1 MVAWSCLG
9 HNYSD
14 RCPGCCTCLCSLL
27 RGWVSSHFPGLT
39 LTHRSLHSTSNPSPG
54 PLPGFQAKQHSGLG
68 SPCPWVKKQTKPN
81 QENQTK
87 TTLFFFVLEDTRE
100 EFTRTSECEPQN
112 SLISGWLPVPT
123 PLCPVNTNQH
133 CRASARSP
141 TFPKIHPSSNCV
153 EGMAPSKVRIWLT
166 VLEESYNYMPVTTTF
181 PSRWVPKCHLPKATE
196 KRHLEV

>member
-14 RCPGCCTCLCSLL
+14 GCPGCCTCLCSLL
-27 RGWVSSHFPGLT
+27 RGWVSCHFPGLT

-54 PLPGFQAKQHSGLG
+54 PLPGFQAKQHSRISLPL
-68 SPCPWVKKQTKPN
+68 SEKTNQTKPGKPN
-81 QENQTK
+81 QNNS
-87 TTLFFFVLEDTRE
+87 LFFVLEDTRE

-112 SLISGWLPVPT
+112 SLISGWLPFPT
-123 PLCPVNTNQH
+123 PLCPVNANQH

-141 TFPKIHPSSNCV
+141 TFPKIHPSSYCV

-166 VLEESYNYMPVTTTF
+166 VLEESYNYIPATTTF

>member
-27 RGWVSSHFPGLT
+27 WGWVSSHFPGLT
-39 LTHRSLHSTSNPSPG
+39 LTHRHKQSISWPSARLPSKTTLRPWISL
-54 PLPGFQAKQHSGLG
+54 PLSEKTN
-68 SPCPWVKKQTKPN
+68 QTKPGKPN
-81 QENQTK
+81 QHNS
-87 TTLFFFVLEDTRE
+87 FFFVLEDTRE

-112 SLISGWLPVPT
+112 SLISGWLPFPT
-123 PLCPVNTNQH
+123 PLCPVNANQH

-141 TFPKIHPSSNCV
+141 TFPKIHLSSYCV

-166 VLEESYNYMPVTTTF
+166 VLEESYNYIPVTRTF

>member
-1 MVAWSCLG
+1 MIM
-9 HNYSD
+9 
-14 RCPGCCTCLCSLL
+14 PGSQLL
-27 RGWVSSHFPGLT
+27 WQMSRMLHLFMFPAPRLSQ
-39 LTHRSLHSTSNPSPG
+39 L
-54 PLPGFQAKQHSGLG
+54 PLPWFNADSSEPSQHKQSISWPSARLPSKTTLRLG
-68 SPCPWVKKQTKPN
+68 SPCPWVKKQTKPGKPN
-81 QENQTK
+81 QNNS
-87 TTLFFFVLEDTRE
+87 FFFVLEDTRE

-112 SLISGWLPVPT
+112 SLISGWLPFPT